1 MELKANER
9 KIINT
14 QPLDYLFTQ
23 GESGVDR
30 IPIILPLQYGQVD
43 LSALRWSIQLVS
55 EQDTFVSKPLFSE
68 VGPDTLTVY
77 WEVDED
83 CTAVAGKIGL
93 TVVGISDSGNEVIKF
108 DGREIMVKAAL
119 YGNFVPS
126 PDTLTAS
133 LAQVQKYAE
142 ETILAARKTDSW
154 AAAAEKSAQD
164 AKAVAENGPLIGEN
178 GHWFLYDAASG
189 SHLDSGVSVYG
200 EEGKSPYIGTD
211 GYWYQWNREESV
223 YQKTDIFA
231 QGPPGVAGGIQS
243 VNGILPD
250 GSGNVEVA
258 AGIGRNLLLNWHF
271 VHPVNQREVTAY
283 HNPDTGAIGYHGEN
297 IYSIDRWRIHGIWLT
312 LTDEGIELDRI
323 SAGTAGR
330 AVQQL
335 EESVAKQLSG
345 REMTISALI
354 DGELYTSSFLVP
366 NAEGSLGETV
376 VPTGKMRLYYH
387 PSGTAQFTFDVE
399 PGSQGHILQA
409 AKLEFGSRQTLAHR
423 DEGGEWVLNEIP
435 DYGEELARC
444 QRYAMMY
451 EANGNTLLF
460 MGYGLVDGQ
469 FRFTAQTPVVMRIK
483 PTVLKSGLNA
493 ASIIDSEGL
502 KSIDTLAVK
511 ATSGN
516 TLLLDGM
523 TSIAKAGSIYYLH
536 AVSGN
541 WLLLDA
547 EIY

>member
-1 MELKANER
+1 MQIIREIQLDLKNPAITLPVHAKQNDQLTRYIKAYLYDGGVPFEPPPGTLAMFRAKKPDGTECFYDTNEKGEPAIVIEGNTVTVELAHQVLTRAGKVDAEINLYTSGEER
-9 KIINT
+9 LT
-14 QPLDYLFTQ
+14 SF
-23 GESGVDR
+23 SFVV
-30 IPIILPLQYGQVD
+30 QVER
-43 LSALRWSIQLVS
+43 SALPDEEILSSDYYNILAKQIAQTLDAAKDAQESAQEIKNLQETVSQTIQQEGAAQIESIKQ
-55 EQDTFVSKPLFSE
+55 
-68 VGPDTLTVY
+68 
-77 WEVDED
+77 
-83 CTAVAGKIGL
+83 
-93 TVVGISDSGNEVIKF
+93 SGAE
-108 DGREIMVKAAL
+108 
-119 YGNFVPS
+119 
-126 PDTLTAS
+126 
-133 LAQVQKYAE
+133 QVQNAKEQADRAKEYA
-142 ETILAARKTDSW
+142 DSIDPS
-154 AAAAEKSAQD
+154 KFV
-164 AKAVAENGPLIGEN
+164 K
-178 GHWFLYDAASG
+178 
-189 SHLDSGVSVYG
+189 
-200 EEGKSPYIGTD
+200 
-211 GYWYQWNREESV
+211 
-223 YQKTDIFA
+223 
-231 QGPPGVAGGIQS
+231 S
-243 VNGILPD
+243 VNGVLPD
-250 GSGNVEVA
+250 ESGNVEVA

-271 VHPVNQREVTAY
+271 VHPVNQREATAY

-323 SAGTAGR
+323 SAETAGC
-330 AVQQL
+330 AVQQM

-354 DGELYTSSFLVP
+354 DGELYTSSFQVP

-423 DEGGEWVLNEIP
+423 DEGGEWVLSEIP

-502 KSIDTLAVK
+502 KAIDTLAAK

-516 TLLLDGM
+516 TLLMDGM
-523 TSIAKAGSIYYLH
+523 AENVKAGKIYYVH
-536 AVSGN
+536 GRSGSR
-541 WLLLDA
+541 LLLDA